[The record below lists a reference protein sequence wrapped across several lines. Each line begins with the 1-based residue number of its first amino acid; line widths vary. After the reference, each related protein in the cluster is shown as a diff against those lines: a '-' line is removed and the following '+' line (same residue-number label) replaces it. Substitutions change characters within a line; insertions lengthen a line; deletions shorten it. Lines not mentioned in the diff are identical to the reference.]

1 MIRMCLPVIDRNRYE
16 QMTAAPKMAPQN
28 PDADNGELDA
38 HSLSAIRSILTE
50 EEPAAPRRVRGK
62 HTATP
67 KHEPVPRSKAEALP
81 EIQAAEAPATPA
93 SSKGT
98 SAKSRSFFGVSF
110 GRKAAALGQA
120 PKAQSPEIKTPRRVE
135 PAASVGLIEKVRSYR
150 PTRAHLVF
158 AAFAALILFRLWLV
172 FGILFLIGFIM
183 VGVLLITGY
192 DGFWQ
197 GIIRISRWYTKRR
210 PERAEAVYQKLDRF
224 AVRWDAILDR
234 FPEGTVDGLYLPDFG
249 ELATVD
255 QRHEEAMDRRMAGL
269 SENGA

>member
-1 MIRMCLPVIDRNRYE
+1 
-16 QMTAAPKMAPQN
+16 MAPQN
-28 PDADNGELDA
+28 PDAESGELDA

-62 HTATP
+62 QKATP
-67 KHEPVPRSKAEALP
+67 EHEPVTRSKAEAFP

-93 SSKGT
+93 STIGT
-98 SAKSRSFFGVSF
+98 SAKSRSFFGFSI
-110 GRKAAALGQA
+110 GRKAAMLDQA
-120 PKAQSPEIKTPRRVE
+120 PKAQAPETHSPSRVE
-135 PAASVGLIEKVRSYR
+135 PAEGVGLIEQVKSYR

-158 AAFAALILFRLWLV
+158 AAFAALVLFRPWLV
-172 FGILFLIGFIM
+172 FGILFLTGFIM

-249 ELATVD
+249 ELATAD

-269 SENGA
+269 S